1 MLRALIAALCIAI
14 VATPCVAVPTISVQ
28 EVIELCET
36 GFGLRDQAPSMVR
49 KGTCI
54 AYLDAVVATIAQV
67 GSIASSQT
75 RSPRKLLFCLPQ
87 SVGYDELSR
96 VFIAFARKN
105 EQHMKLAGASL
116 VIAAFADKYPCK

>member
-36 GFGLRDQAPSMVR
+36 GFGLRDQAPSLAR

-54 AYLDAVVATIAQV
+54 AYLDAGQ
-67 GSIASSQT
+67 
-75 RSPRKLLFCLPQ
+75 LLFCLPQ
-87 SVGYDELSR
+87 SVGYEELSR

-105 EQHMKLAGASL
+105 EQHVKLAGAPL
-116 VIAAFADKYPCK
+116 VIAAFADTYPCK